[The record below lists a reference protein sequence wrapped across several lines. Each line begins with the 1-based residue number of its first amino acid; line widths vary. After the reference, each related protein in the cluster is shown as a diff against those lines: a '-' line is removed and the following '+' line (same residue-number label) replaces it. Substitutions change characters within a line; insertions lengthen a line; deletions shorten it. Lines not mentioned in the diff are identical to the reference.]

1 MFKKIIFLLALLVAF
16 PSWCF
21 AQDEPCL
28 EPNSI
33 VHSEIS
39 VDENRSFLA
48 EVDGFKRRVD
58 ETKPEQ
64 GIVIVF
70 GGKRS
75 KVDEVPN
82 LIQKVEQQ
90 LKIVKTDYQRRFW
103 VRDGGFR
110 VHASLVF
117 IIRPLKCSDFSVPLP
132 DFDYGQV
139 EFEGFG
145 EESTVTTNSAD
156 FWSLATEKPK
166 AQCPPAARAVR
177 ACIDGTP
184 AEVYVLVDRQGKVV
198 FAKTIGGHPLIRAAA
213 ESNLKGWTIKP
224 LTIGG
229 VSMNR
234 SGIIRIEFGEGP
246 DILTN

>member
-1 MFKKIIFLLALLVAF
+1 MSERLIFLLALLVAF
-16 PSWCF
+16 ASWGF

-28 EPNSI
+28 EPNSL
-33 VHSEIS
+33 VYSE
-39 VDENRSFLA
+39 VTVGDNGSFSA
-48 EVDGFKRRVD
+48 EVAAFKRRVD

-64 GIVIVF
+64 AIVVVF

-103 VRDGGFR
+103 VREGGFR
-110 VHASLVF
+110 VKASLVF
-117 IIRPLKCSDFSVPLP
+117 IVRPLKCSDYSVPLP
-132 DFDYGQV
+132 DFDYSQV

-145 EESTVTTNSAD
+145 EDSTVTTNSAD

-177 ACIDGTP
+177 ACTDGTS

-213 ESNLKGWTIKP
+213 EANLKTWTIKP

-234 SGIIRIEFGEGP
+234 SGIVRIEFGEGP
-246 DILTN
+246 DIVTN